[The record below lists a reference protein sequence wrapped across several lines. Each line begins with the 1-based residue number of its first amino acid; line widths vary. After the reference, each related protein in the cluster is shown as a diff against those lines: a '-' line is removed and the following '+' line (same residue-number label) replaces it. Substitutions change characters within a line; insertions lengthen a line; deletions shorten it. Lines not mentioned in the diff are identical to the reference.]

1 MYKYCDVFRFS
12 LRRISRV
19 FLSGEVL
26 TEPASLGSLGVLGG
40 GGVLAGAVHIEE
52 VAVLGD
58 GSRREEIL
66 EG

>member
-1 MYKYCDVFRFS
+1 MY
-12 LRRISRV
+12 
-19 FLSGEVL
+19 LSGEVL